1 MYSNNKLDK
10 IGKAICHLQ
19 RALSFGVQG
28 TENETGNCDDGHV
41 DAGLPQIDDK
51 YIPSNS
57 RSDIWFFT
65 WSEYPHDWEENLHVI
80 FATYHTTVEV
90 KCNWGAIPQET
101 PQGRKFLVGF
111 VEHKKTK
118 HRFPAP
124 VIPRDHENLV
134 YKNGKGIFF
143 GYSVGKKTTP
153 RPPQCANGG
162 LPGMLMFL
170 TKHGTEGARYSIGLP
185 FQHIM
190 YTDGNKR
197 RIGWGDCK
205 DRAKIRWGY
214 VAPKGHTY
222 VVPYDSNGG
231 FFNSIKGS
239 GDWRERPI
247 LVNNGDIEEL
257 IEVYLKPKDAKRK
270 KGNLSTKPNKSK
282 RKRSRPNPTPEML
295 EDTGT
300 QHGAADTQTAQ
311 GASEHMDPFF
321 KQVSIDNDDSFNLEL
336 RKDWPSSLDL
346 LSDSTD
352 FTETQ
357 TPQTPQNLDTSKETT
372 HAPGDLDEILKYL
385 KELQDLNS

>member
-1 MYSNNKLDK
+1 MYSNNRIE

-28 TENETGNCDDGHV
+28 TVNCDGSNV
-41 DAGLPQIDDK
+41 DSGLPQIDDK

-57 RSDIWFFT
+57 RSDLWFFT
-65 WSEYPHDWEENLHVI
+65 WSEYPDDWAEKLHVI
-80 FATYHTTVEV
+80 CAPYRTTVEV

-111 VEHKKTK
+111 VEYKKTK
-118 HRFPAP
+118 HRFLAP
-124 VIPRDHENLV
+124 VLPWDHENLV

-153 RPPQCANGG
+153 RPPQCTHSSNGG

-205 DRAKIRWGY
+205 DHAKIRWGY

-231 FFNSIKGS
+231 FFESIKGN

-257 IEVYLKPKDAKRK
+257 IEVYLKPKAKRK

-282 RKRSRPNPTPEML
+282 RKRSRPTPEML

-300 QHGAADTQTAQ
+300 QHGAADTRTAQ
-311 GASEHMDPFF
+311 GASEHVDPFF
-321 KQVSIDNDDSFNLEL
+321 KQVSIDNDDLFNLEL
-336 RKDWPSSLDL
+336 RSVKDWPSGLDS

-352 FTETQ
+352 FTETQTPQ

-385 KELQDLNS
+385 KELEDVNS